1 MNSGHHM
8 ERFKAPR
15 SPTAAA
21 CTRILS
27 SFRRQLYTPMFFAYL
42 PATSYDG
49 SFFLLFTEEE
59 EKEYTKLV
67 VGFLPASLMIRY
79 VL

>member
-15 SPTAAA
+15 SRSPTAAA
-21 CTRILS
+21 CTRRILS
-27 SFRRQLYTPMFFAYL
+27 SFRRAMFFAYL